1 MSQGV
6 GLPFWEDPRGLT
18 LVPGAGSVGRRLMRP
33 QLQTE
38 NMSQGGR
45 PQLLRQALSTQ
56 PFVTRLC
63 LLVGT

>member
-6 GLPFWEDPRGLT
+6 GLPSWEGEPQCLRGWLC
-18 LVPGAGSVGRRLMRP
+18 GQEAHEASAAD
-33 QLQTE
+33 TE
-38 NMSQGGR
+38 NMSKGGR